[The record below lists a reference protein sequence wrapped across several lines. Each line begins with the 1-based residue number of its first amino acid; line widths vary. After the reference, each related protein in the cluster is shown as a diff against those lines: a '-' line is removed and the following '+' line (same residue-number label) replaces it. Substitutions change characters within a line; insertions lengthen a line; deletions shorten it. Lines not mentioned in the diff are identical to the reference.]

1 MEDSD
6 TDDTKALDQDEV
18 QTNEAEGTPEAPA
31 GPGERM
37 GNGNAG
43 NEGPDTPGSLC
54 QGYETDEG
62 HQGESDLIQNTPMTT
77 QIKQEV
83 IDDDLQYETT
93 EYDPTEDMSHEDFLS
108 QEDRDHKLKFG
119 FRHEASVLK
128 SSKRISPTA
137 NNKARRRSRKDKLLD
152 TNSEE
157 TDPADTI
164 RVTCGHLT
172 GLLHKELF
180 YCPGIH
186 RACLELDDGTFV
198 TPKRFMFMGEKA
210 RLKDWKNAIRWNG
223 HQLR

>member
-31 GPGERM
+31 GSGERM

-43 NEGPDTPGSLC
+43 NEGPDNTWIIGRYYSRQLIILMSLKHKYNAGGGKC
-54 QGYETDEG
+54 QEYETDEG

-108 QEDRDHKLKFG
+108 RRQGSQTKFG
-119 FRHEASVLK
+119 FRHEAGLEIVQKNISN
-128 SSKRISPTA
+128 SK
-137 NNKARRRSRKDKLLD
+137 
-152 TNSEE
+152 
-157 TDPADTI
+157 
-164 RVTCGHLT
+164 
-172 GLLHKELF
+172 
-180 YCPGIH
+180 
-186 RACLELDDGTFV
+186 
-198 TPKRFMFMGEKA
+198 
-210 RLKDWKNAIRWNG
+210 
-223 HQLR
+223 Q